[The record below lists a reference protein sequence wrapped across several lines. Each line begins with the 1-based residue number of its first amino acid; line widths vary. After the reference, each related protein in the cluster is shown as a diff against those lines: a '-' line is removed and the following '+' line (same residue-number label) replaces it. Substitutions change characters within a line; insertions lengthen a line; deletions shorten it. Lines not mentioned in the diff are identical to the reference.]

1 MKFDCEGDM
10 MKLVFIEGP
19 GKKATIEK
27 YLGKEYLVF
36 PTKGHVRD
44 LPAKSFAIDFKN
56 NYEPTYE
63 IIPDKKTLVADLK
76 KKAANAEAIY
86 LATDPDREGEAI
98 AWHLA
103 TILELDKNALVR
115 TAFNEISKKAI
126 QESISNPKPINYD
139 LVNAQ
144 QGRRVLDRIVGY
156 QLSPL
161 LSKKIHGKLSAGR
174 VQSVTLKLIVDREEA
189 IQNFVPEEYWNVSA
203 ELNKDNKKFKA
214 DLIQFKDKK
223 LEVSNKEQV
232 DEILSVIENAE
243 YKVTAVKR
251 QVAYS
256 KPPAPYTTD
265 TLQQDAIKKLK
276 MTLSSY
282 TKCAQSLY
290 EGVTIQGEGKTALVT
305 YIRTDSTRVSVDAQF
320 MAKDYILEQFGKDY
334 HPGKFNEFA
343 AKANVQDAHEAI
355 RPINLKYTPEYL
367 KGKVEE
373 QYLKLYTLVF
383 KRFVA
388 SQMSYAQ
395 YDSLTVDVNAEDYK
409 FRASG
414 KALIFDGYT
423 KVYKEETEDKKGIN
437 IPDLVEGEVV
447 VKEKINTEQKFTKP
461 PVRFDEGS
469 IVKEMKDQ
477 GIGRPATYAA
487 TIATLFNRDYIK
499 TEKKY
504 LVPTELGV
512 QVTKYLEEYFKNV
525 MNIKFTAEMEN
536 DLDNVELGT
545 AKWQDIVDVFYKDFN
560 TQMEFASKQMGVNM
574 PKPAP
579 EVSDVKCD
587 KCGADMVFR
596 EGKFGRFLA
605 CSNFPQCKNTKN
617 ILQTEKPVDEVGKC
631 PKCSGVVSAKY
642 SKRGKLF
649 FGCDNYP
656 NCDYISWDLPLEEK
670 CPICGFNLFKK
681 FPAKGNPSIICNNK
695 GCLYVKD

>member
-1 MKFDCEGDM
+1 

-19 GKKATIEK
+19 GKKPTIEK
-27 YLGKEYLVF
+27 YLGSDYVVF

-44 LPAKSFAIDFKN
+44 LPAKSFAIDFDN

-63 IIPDKKTLVADLK
+63 IIPEKKSIVADLK

-103 TILELDKNALVR
+103 TILNLDKDAMVR

-126 QESISNPKPINYD
+126 QESISNPQPLNYD
-139 LVNAQ
+139 LINAQ
-144 QGRRVLDRIVGY
+144 QGRRVLDRIMGY

-189 IQNFVPEEYWNVSA
+189 IQNFVPEEYWNVHA
-203 ELNKDNKKFKA
+203 ELKKGEEKFRA
-214 DLIQFKDKK
+214 ELIQYKGKK
-223 LEVSNKEQV
+223 LEIPNKEVV
-232 DEILSVIENAE
+232 DKILADTENATYTVE
-243 YKVTAVKR
+243 TVKR
-251 QVAYS
+251 QIAYS
-256 KPPAPYTTD
+256 KPPAPYITSS
-265 TLQQDAIKKLK
+265 LQQDAIKKLN

-290 EGVTIQGEGKTALVT
+290 EGVMIEGEGKTALVT
-305 YIRTDSTRVSVDAQF
+305 YIRTDSTRVSLDAQF
-320 MAKDYILEQFGKDY
+320 MAKEYILNKYGKEY
-334 HPGKFNEFA
+334 HPGKFNEFSSKQNA
-343 AKANVQDAHEAI
+343 QDAHEAI

-383 KRFVA
+383 NRFIS

-395 YDSLTVDVNAEDYK
+395 YDSLTVDVVANDYK
-409 FRASG
+409 FRSSG

-423 KVYKEETEDKKGIN
+423 RLVKPQDEDKNGIN
-437 IPDLVEGEVV
+437 IPDLLEGETVQ
-447 VKEKINTEQKFTKP
+447 KDKITTEQKFTKP
-461 PVRFDEGS
+461 PVRYTEDTIS
-469 IVKEMKDQ
+469 KEMEVQ

-487 TIATLFNRDYIK
+487 TIMTLYNRDYIK
-499 TEKKY
+499 KDKKAI
-504 LVPTELGV
+504 VPTELGV
-512 QVTKYLEEYFKNV
+512 QVTKYLEEYFKDV
-525 MNIKFTAEMEN
+525 MNVKFTADMETQ
-536 DLDNVELGT
+536 LDEIELGKV
-545 AKWQDIVDVFYKDFN
+545 KWQEVVDSFYQKFH
-560 TQMEFASKQMGVNM
+560 QELEFASKQIGVTIA
-574 PKPAP
+574 KSSP
-579 EVSDVKCD
+579 EPSDIKCD
-587 KCGADMVFR
+587 KCGSMMVYR
-596 EGKFGRFLA
+596 DGKFGRFLA

-617 ILQTEKPVDEVGKC
+617 INQPVNLVEETGQC

-642 SKRGKLF
+642 SKKGKLF

-656 NCDYISWDLPLEEK
+656 KCDYISWDLPLEEK
-670 CPICGFNLFKK
+670 CPECGFNLFKK
-681 FPAKGNPSIICNNK
+681 FSAKGKVSILCNNK
-695 GCLYVKD
+695 GCTYVKD